1 MAHININ
8 SLRNKL
14 DTPTNSASENINITM
29 DFETKLYERLPH
41 TLNHLKIFLNPNKL
55 GKTLTVVDFFWST

>member
-14 DTPTNSASENINITM
+14 DTLTNSASENINITM

-41 TLNHLKIFLNPNKL
+41 ALNHLKIFLNPNKL

>member
-41 TLNHLKIFLNPNKL
+41 ALNHLKIFLNPNKL

>member
-29 DFETKLYERLPH
+29 DFETKLPERLPH
-41 TLNHLKIFLNPNKL
+41 ALNHLKIFLNPNKL